1 MKIITMVLLLTFIV
15 VGLTVNSLVNVNHTI
30 GKEFIDHILFFIG
43 GMATGIFIFDDLFK
57 KD

>member
-1 MKIITMVLLLTFIV
+1 MVLLLTFIV

-43 GMATGIFIFDDLFK
+43 GIATGIFIFDDLFK